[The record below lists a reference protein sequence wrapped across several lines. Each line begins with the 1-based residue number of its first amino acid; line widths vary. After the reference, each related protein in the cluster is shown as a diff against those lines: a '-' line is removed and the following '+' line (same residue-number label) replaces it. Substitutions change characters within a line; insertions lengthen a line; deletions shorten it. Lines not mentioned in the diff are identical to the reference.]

1 MKKPLIPFD
10 WLPASWGLK
19 GKTREIAQAEYELSG
34 IELEYRLAEIHHDS
48 DEKALKKA
56 KLDIQKKYQKISQE
70 DYEKAVIELQ
80 IHNEQDKK
88 LALLE
93 LELEGAKQSL
103 NSFFSMKIRAEE
115 EGTKVLD
122 EAIITYLRRAENG
135 GMPDEEVD
143 LVRSVVNDAARIY
156 LWYALVPIIRGIA
169 SSAQKD
175 SNP

>member
-1 MKKPLIPFD
+1 MALRARREVQGALRRLD
-10 WLPASWGLK
+10 GDLPQRRDAD
-19 GKTREIAQAEYELSG
+19 
-34 IELEYRLAEIHHDS
+34 HHLR
-48 DEKALKKA
+48 ARVA
-56 KLDIQKKYQKISQE
+56 KLE
-70 DYEKAVIELQ
+70 TEL
-80 IHNEQDKK
+80 D
-88 LALLE
+88 
-93 LELEGAKQSL
+93 GAKQSL

-122 EAIITYLRRAENG
+122 ESISTYLRRAENG

-156 LWYALVPIIRGIA
+156 LWNALVPIIRGIA